1 MVYSRSNVLVYLWKG
16 ASQGVSMLDSPL
28 DLEELLR
35 FDAGKAFVGLHSDGY
50 CAAFSLILRS
60 FALQGFNTFNA
71 EDPWNGLSVRYLCS
85 FPVDLVFSPSV
96 LEKYKNIFRL
106 LFPLK
111 AAQRSLSCAWNL
123 LNRLWSATTRS
134 PGLGDAAMFDEL
146 EHAHLKKQ
154 DLLYSR
160 YACLRA
166 KIGFTVDSLLSY
178 FYLDVLEVKWAGL
191 KEALPSLKEFEELR
205 RLVSGYLESI
215 YVQTFL
221 NNPVVVE
228 KIFSMIKLAKKFCL
242 TVERLQQ
249 GEKIEDVFV
258 EVKDCNKKFD
268 ATVAEFMRH
277 LNNLNQASSSQFLS
291 QLLTRLDFNE
301 YYQTLAN
308 EQVENAVSIHIREGG

>member
-1 MVYSRSNVLVYLWKG
+1 MLVYLWKG
-16 ASQGVSMLDSPL
+16 ANQGVSVLDSPI

-111 AAQRSLSCAWNL
+111 AAQRDLSNAWNH
-123 LNRLWSATTRS
+123 LNRLWSATSRS
-134 PGLGDAAMFDEL
+134 LGHDEEAMFDEI
-146 EHAHLKKQ
+146 EHSHHKQ
-154 DLLYSR
+154 DDLLYTR
-160 YACLRA
+160 YACLRS
-166 KIGFTVDSLLSY
+166 KISFTVDSLLSY

-205 RLVSGYLESI
+205 RLVTGYLESI
-215 YVQTFL
+215 YVHTFL
-221 NNPVVVE
+221 NNPVIVD
-228 KIFSMIKLAKKFCL
+228 KIFSMIKLAKKYCL

-249 GEKIEDVFV
+249 GEKIADVLD
-258 EVKDCNKKFD
+258 EVRDCNKKFD
-268 ATVAEFMRH
+268 TTVAEFMRH

-308 EQVENAVSIHIREGG
+308 EQVDMY